1 MKYSKLNRAHADAR
15 LDALRRHQD
24 LFEGGDAFR
33 ARVAEYLLQNDVEPS
48 SVFRLRCKRAHY
60 LNYCARIVRWFAAAL
75 FASPP
80 SLRSEPEADDWYTS
94 DLKEDADGA
103 GTDLDVV
110 LRDAFTRALVGGRAY
125 VRIEAPAPGDAAP
138 SSLADADRM
147 GLRRMRVCPV
157 PTECIRN
164 WRRHRDG
171 SFAWV
176 LEHERR
182 EELEEIDDDAPTITE
197 TWTCWRED
205 GTATRWQI
213 AYKPDARPTA
223 DTDVPEVDPPSNPT
237 GCIPLVE
244 LRLPPELHLLGHIA
258 DAQLEHF
265 RKRNALSWAVDR
277 TCYAMPVFHLKD
289 AKKPP
294 PMGAGYYL
302 MIGVDEKLD
311 WPTPPSAPFEVVA
324 SMTRE
329 LVQEIHR
336 VVEQMALAVDNN
348 AAAAVGRSG
357 DSKDADGR
365 ATQIV
370 LPAFGVR
377 VREFEEKIL
386 DLVSAARGDVV
397 EWSVEGMDHFEA
409 VDASTIVESAL
420 GADPLK
426 IPSATHR
433 RELFKSVSRAML
445 PHLRGDL
452 RAQID
457 AEIDAGVN
465 AEDTRDSTIPPPP
478 PGNDDGDG
486 SGESDESIP
495 PPPRLPREAA

>member
-1 MKYSKLNRAHADAR
+1 VKYSLLNRVHPDAR

-24 LFEGGDAFR
+24 LFEGGDTFR
-33 ARVAEYLLQNDVEPS
+33 ARVAEYLLQNDVEPA

-80 SLRSEPEADDWYTS
+80 SLRSEPTADDWYTS
-94 DLKEDADGA
+94 SLKEDADGA

-125 VRIEAPAPGDAAP
+125 VRIEAPDPGDAAP
-138 SSLADADRM
+138 ASLADADRM
-147 GLRRMRVCPV
+147 GLRNMRVCAV
-157 PTECIRN
+157 PTESVRN
-164 WRRHRDG
+164 WRRNRDG

-182 EELEEIDDDAPTITE
+182 EELPDLEDDAPTITE
-197 TWTCWRED
+197 TWTQWYAD
-205 GTATRWQI
+205 GSARRWQL
-213 AYKPDARPTA
+213 AYTASNKPNV
-223 DTDVPEVDPPSNPT
+223 DTSVPEADPPANPT
-237 GCIPLVE
+237 GVIPLVE
-244 LRLPPELHLLGHIA
+244 LRLPAELHLLAHIA

-277 TCYAMPVFHLKD
+277 NCYAMPVFHLKD
-289 AKKPP
+289 ARKPP
-294 PMGAGYYL
+294 PMGTGYFL
-302 MIGVDEKLD
+302 MLGVDEKLE
-311 WPTPPSAPFEVVA
+311 WPAPPSAPFEVVA

-348 AAAAVGRSG
+348 AAAAVGRSA
-357 DSKDADGR
+357 DSKNADGR

-386 DLVSAARGDVV
+386 DLVSAARGDALA
-397 EWSVEGMDHFEA
+397 WSVEGMDHFEA
-409 VDASTIVESAL
+409 VDAATIVESAL
-420 GADPLK
+420 GADPLRV
-426 IPSATHR
+426 PSPTHR
-433 RELFKSVSRAML
+433 RELLKSVSRAML
-445 PHLRGDL
+445 PHLREDL
-452 RAQID
+452 RAKID
-457 AEIDAGVN
+457 AEIEAGVS
-465 AEDTRDSTIPPPP
+465 AEDTRESTIPPP
-478 PGNDDGDG
+478 GNDN
-486 SGESDESIP
+486 GEDDEKIP
-495 PPPRLPREAA
+495 PPPKVPREARA